1 MHHHSS
7 AEKVSSLR
15 RSRPSQTSSPALDC
29 RKRWLLRLLL
39 VLLLAL
45 VLLLLVLLLRRPSRV
60 LLLQAAI
67 HIIRP
72 AGRIPLPVSRAAAA
86 LTRGHPVQIPTAAR
100 PLARR

>member
-15 RSRPSQTSSPALDC
+15 SRPSQISSPALDC
-29 RKRWLLRLLL
+29 RKRLLLRLLL

-72 AGRIPLPVSRAAAA
+72 AG
-86 LTRGHPVQIPTAAR
+86 
-100 PLARR
+100 

>member
-1 MHHHSS
+1 VLTVRVCSECTNRQQLQQPKSDDFVNTGHHVMHHHSS

-15 RSRPSQTSSPALDC
+15 SRPSQISSPALDC
-29 RKRWLLRLLL
+29 RKRRLLRLL
-39 VLLLAL
+39 L

-72 AGRIPLPVSRAAAA
+72 AG
-86 LTRGHPVQIPTAAR
+86 
-100 PLARR
+100 